1 MLFNSVPFMIF
12 LPIAVLL
19 YYLVP
24 EKYKKIYL
32 LAVSYYFYAC
42 FDLRAV
48 PFIIV
53 ATLVSFFAAKI
64 IDSKEDEKQ
73 RKTAMLLALAVN
85 IGMLLV
91 FKYFNFFAE
100 NIIALANVF
109 GANLV
114 FKRFNILMVTGISFF
129 TFMSVGY
136 VLDVYLKKI
145 KAEHNLLN
153 YSLFIG
159 FFPHVLAGPISR
171 AAKLMPQFY
180 KEHKFN
186 YDNVKSGL
194 QLMALGFFKKIAVA
208 DVLAMFIGAVH
219 DDVTA
224 YSGLMLIFTAFAY
237 SIQLYGDFSG
247 YSDIARG
254 CAKLLDY
261 DIVDNFSTPYFST
274 SFSQFW
280 TKWHISLSSWFQD
293 YIFTPFV
300 WTNPLRRF
308 GYDKPPVI
316 FGIWLVFLTSG
327 LWHGSAWTFII
338 WGVLH
343 AIYRTAED
351 LKRKY
356 WRKPDK
362 RPKPL
367 KFWAK
372 VAGVFTLVTFSQ
384 IFFRANTVADAFYYV
399 GHLFTN
405 LSPNVFM
412 SDMYNAIAAGFD
424 ATPLLIYAYI
434 AYSVLVTAIIVY
446 MDWYRQFRLKG
457 KCLTTVFLTMK
468 QPYRILCYYIL
479 VGLIMAGFI
488 MQNGG
493 YGASANFIYAN
504 F

>member
-19 YYLVP
+19 YYIVP
-24 EKYKKIYL
+24 QKFQKIYL

-48 PFIIV
+48 PFLVV
-53 ATLVSFFAAKI
+53 ATLVSFYAAKI
-64 IDSKEDEKQ
+64 IESKEDEKQ
-73 RKTAMLLALAVN
+73 RKRAMLLALAVN

-109 GANLV
+109 GANV
-114 FKRFNILMVTGISFF
+114 EFKRFNILMVTGISFF

-171 AAKLMPQFY
+171 AAKLMPQLY

-186 YDNVKSGL
+186 YDNVKNGL

-384 IFFRANTVADAFYYV
+384 IFFRANTVADAFWYV

-405 LSPNVFM
+405 LSPAVFM
-412 SDMYNAIAAGFD
+412 SDMYNAIAQGFD

-468 QPYRILCYYIL
+468 QPYRLLCYYIL

>member
-19 YYLVP
+19 FYIVP
-24 EKYKKIYL
+24 KKYQNIYL

-48 PFIIV
+48 PFIAV
-53 ATLVSFFAAKI
+53 ATLVSFFAAKAI
-64 IDSKEDEKQ
+64 ETKEGKA
-73 RKTAMLLALAVN
+73 RKNAMLLALLVN

-91 FKYFNFFAE
+91 FKYCNFFAE
-100 NIIALANVF
+100 NIVAVANMF
-109 GANLV
+109 GANIE
-114 FKRFNILMVTGISFF
+114 FKRFSLIAVTGISFF
-129 TFMSVGY
+129 TFQSVGY
-136 VLDVYLKKI
+136 VIDVYLKKI
-145 KAEHNLLN
+145 KAEHNLLT
-153 YSLFIG
+153 YSLFIA

-171 AAKLMPQFY
+171 AAKLMPQFS
-180 KEHKFN
+180 KEHSFD
-186 YDNVKSGL
+186 YENVRSGL
-194 QLMALGFFKKIAVA
+194 QLMAIGFFKKIAVA

-219 DDVTA
+219 NNVAD
-224 YSGLMLIFTAFAY
+224 YGGLMLIFTAFAY

-254 CAKLLDY
+254 SAKLLGF

-300 WTNPLRRF
+300 WNNPLRRF

-316 FGIWLVFLTSG
+316 VGIWLVFLTSG

-343 AIYRTAED
+343 AIYRTGED

-356 WRKPDK
+356 IGKPDK
-362 RPKPL
+362 HPKPL
-367 KFWAK
+367 KFWGK
-372 VAGVFTLVTFSQ
+372 VIWVFTLVTFSQ
-384 IFFRANTVADAFYYV
+384 IFFRANSVGDAFYYV
-399 GHLFTN
+399 THLFSN
-405 LSPNVFM
+405 LSPSVFV
-412 SDMYNAIAAGFD
+412 SDLYKAVATGFD
-424 ATPLLIYAYI
+424 ATPLLIYAYL
-434 AYSVLVTAIIVY
+434 AFCTLTTAIIVY

-468 QPYRILCYYIL
+468 QPYRLLCYYIL

-493 YGASANFIYAN
+493 YGSSASFIYAN

>member
-12 LPIAVLL
+12 LPVAVLL
-19 YYLVP
+19 YYIVP
-24 EKYKKIYL
+24 QKFQKIYL

-48 PFIIV
+48 PFLVV
-53 ATLVSFFAAKI
+53 ATLVSFYAAKI
-64 IDSKEDEKQ
+64 IESKEDEKQ
-73 RKTAMLLALAVN
+73 RKRAMLLALAVN

-109 GANLV
+109 GANV
-114 FKRFNILMVTGISFF
+114 EFKRFNILMVTGISFF

-308 GYDKPPVI
+308 GYEKPPVI

-384 IFFRANTVADAFYYV
+384 IFFRANTVADAFWYV

-405 LSPNVFM
+405 LSPAVFM
-412 SDMYNAIAAGFD
+412 SDMYNAIAQGFD

-434 AYSVLVTAIIVY
+434 AYSILVTAIIVY

-468 QPYRILCYYIL
+468 QPYRLLCYYIL

>member
-19 YYLVP
+19 YYAVP
-24 EKYKKIYL
+24 QKFQKIYL

-48 PFIIV
+48 PFLIV
-53 ATLVSFFAAKI
+53 ATLVSFFAAKNI
-64 IDSKEDEKQ
+64 ESKEDDKA
-73 RKTAMLLALAVN
+73 RKRAMLLALAVN

-91 FKYFNFFAE
+91 FKYCNFFAE
-100 NIIALANVF
+100 NLVALANVF
-109 GANLV
+109 GAQIE

-129 TFMSVGY
+129 TFQSVGY

-145 KAEHNLLN
+145 KAEQNLLI
-153 YSLFIG
+153 YSLFIA

-171 AAKLMPQFY
+171 GAKLIPQFY
-180 KEHKFN
+180 KEHTFD
-186 YDNVKSGL
+186 YDKVKSGL
-194 QLMALGFFKKIAVA
+194 QLMAIGFFKKIAVA

-308 GYDKPPVI
+308 GFENPPVI
-316 FGIWLVFLTSG
+316 VGIWLVFLTSG

-384 IFFRANTVADAFYYV
+384 IFFRANTVGDAFWYV
-399 GHLFTN
+399 GHLFSN
-405 LSPNVFM
+405 LSPAVFV
-412 SDMYNAIAAGFD
+412 SDLYNAIAAGFD

>member
-19 YYLVP
+19 FYIVP
-24 EKYKKIYL
+24 KKYQNIYL

-48 PFIIV
+48 PFIAV
-53 ATLVSFFAAKI
+53 ATLVSFYAAKAI
-64 IDSKEDEKQ
+64 ETKEGKS
-73 RKTAMLLALAVN
+73 RTRAMLLALLVN

-91 FKYFNFFAE
+91 FKYCNFFAE
-100 NIIALANVF
+100 NIVALANLF
-109 GANLV
+109 GADIQ
-114 FKRFNILMVTGISFF
+114 FKRFSLIAVTGISFF
-129 TFMSVGY
+129 TFQSVGY
-136 VLDVYLKKI
+136 VIDVYLKKI
-145 KAEHNLLN
+145 KAEHNLLT
-153 YSLFIG
+153 YSLFIA

-171 AAKLMPQFY
+171 AAKLMPQFS
-180 KEHKFN
+180 KEHSFD
-186 YDNVKSGL
+186 YENVRSGL
-194 QLMALGFFKKIAVA
+194 QLMAIGFFKKIAVA

-219 DDVTA
+219 NNVAD

-254 CAKLLDY
+254 SAKLLGF

-308 GYDKPPVI
+308 GYEKPPVI
-316 FGIWLVFLTSG
+316 VGIWLVFLTSG

-343 AIYRTAED
+343 AIYRTGED
-351 LKRKY
+351 LMRKY
-356 WRKPDK
+356 YKKPDK
-362 RPKPL
+362 HPKPL
-367 KFWAK
+367 KFWGK
-372 VAGVFTLVTFSQ
+372 VIWVFTLVTFSQ
-384 IFFRANTVADAFYYV
+384 IFFRANTVGDAFYYV
-399 GHLFTN
+399 THMFSN
-405 LSPNVFM
+405 LSPSVFAG
-412 SDMYNAIAAGFD
+412 DLYKAVATGFD
-424 ATPLLIYAYI
+424 ATPLLIYAYL
-434 AYSVLVTAIIVY
+434 AFCTLTTAIIVY
-446 MDWYRQFRLKG
+446 MDWYRQFKLKG

-468 QPYRILCYYIL
+468 QPYRLLCYYIL

-493 YGASANFIYAN
+493 YGSSASFIYAN

>member
-19 YYLVP
+19 YYIVP
-24 EKYKKIYL
+24 QKFQKIYL

-48 PFIIV
+48 PFLVV
-53 ATLVSFFAAKI
+53 ATLVSFYAAKI
-64 IDSKEDEKQ
+64 IESKEDEKQ
-73 RKTAMLLALAVN
+73 RKRAMLLALAVN

-100 NIIALANVF
+100 NIIALVNVF
-109 GANLV
+109 GANV
-114 FKRFNILMVTGISFF
+114 EFKRFNILMVTGISFF

-145 KAEHNLLN
+145 KAEHNLLK

-171 AAKLMPQFY
+171 AAKLMPQLY

-186 YDNVKSGL
+186 YDNVKTGL

-384 IFFRANTVADAFYYV
+384 IFFRANTVADAFWYV

-405 LSPNVFM
+405 LSPAVFM
-412 SDMYNAIAAGFD
+412 SDMYNAIAQGFD

-434 AYSVLVTAIIVY
+434 AYSILVTAIIVY

-468 QPYRILCYYIL
+468 QPYRLLCYYIL

>member
-12 LPIAVLL
+12 LPIAVIL
-19 YYLVP
+19 YYAVP
-24 EKYKKIYL
+24 QKFQKIYL

-48 PFIIV
+48 PFIAI
-53 ATLVSFFAAKI
+53 ATFVSFWAAKA
-64 IDSKEDEKQ
+64 IDKQEDAKS
-73 RKTAMLLALAVN
+73 RKNALLIALAVN
-85 IGMLLV
+85 IGMLLF
-91 FKYFNFFAE
+91 FKYCNFFAE
-100 NIIALANVF
+100 NIVAVANMF
-109 GANLV
+109 GADIQ
-114 FKRFNILMVTGISFF
+114 FTRFSILMVTGISFF
-129 TFMSVGY
+129 TFQSVGY
-136 VLDVYLKKI
+136 VVDVYLKKI
-145 KAEHNLLN
+145 KAEENLLT
-153 YSLFIG
+153 YALFIG

-171 AAKLMPQFY
+171 AAKLMPQFC
-180 KEHKFN
+180 KEHTFS
-186 YDNVKSGL
+186 YDNLRTGL
-194 QLMALGFFKKIAVA
+194 QLMAIGFFKKIAVA

-219 DDVTA
+219 NNLTE

-254 CAKLLDY
+254 CAKLLDF

-300 WTNPLRRF
+300 WTNPMRRF
-308 GYDKPPVI
+308 GFENPPVI
-316 FGIWLVFLTSG
+316 MGIWLVFLTSG

-356 WRKPDK
+356 WRKADK

-384 IFFRANTVADAFYYV
+384 IFFRANSVQDAFWYV

-405 LSPNVFM
+405 LSPAVFV
-412 SDMYNAIAAGFD
+412 SDMFNAIATGFD

-434 AYSVLVTAIIVY
+434 AYSILVTAVIVY
-446 MDWYRQFRLKG
+446 MDWYRQFKLKG
-457 KCLTTVFLTMK
+457 KCLTQAFDKMK
-468 QPYRILCYYIL
+468 PAVRLFCYWGIVML
-479 VGLIMAGFI
+479 VLAGFI

-493 YGASANFIYAN
+493 YGASASFIYAN

>member
-19 YYLVP
+19 YYIVP
-24 EKYKKIYL
+24 QKFQKIYL

-48 PFIIV
+48 PFLIA
-53 ATLVSFFAAKI
+53 ATLVSFYAAKI
-64 IDSKEDEKQ
+64 IESKEDDKQ
-73 RKTAMLLALAVN
+73 RKRAMLLALAVN

-91 FKYFNFFAE
+91 FKYCNFFAE
-100 NIIALANVF
+100 NLVALANVF
-109 GANLV
+109 GANLE

-129 TFMSVGY
+129 TFQSVGY

-145 KAEHNLLN
+145 KAEQNLLI

-171 AAKLMPQFY
+171 GAKLIPQFY
-180 KEHKFN
+180 KEHTFD
-186 YDNVKSGL
+186 YDKVKSGL
-194 QLMALGFFKKIAVA
+194 QLMAIGFFKKIAVA

-254 CAKLLDY
+254 CAKLLDF

-308 GYDKPPVI
+308 GFENPPVI
-316 FGIWLVFLTSG
+316 VGIWLVFLTSG

-384 IFFRANTVADAFYYV
+384 IFFRANTVSDAFWYV
-399 GHLFTN
+399 GHLFSN
-405 LSPNVFM
+405 LSPAVFVDDLYK
-412 SDMYNAIAAGFD
+412 SIAAGFD